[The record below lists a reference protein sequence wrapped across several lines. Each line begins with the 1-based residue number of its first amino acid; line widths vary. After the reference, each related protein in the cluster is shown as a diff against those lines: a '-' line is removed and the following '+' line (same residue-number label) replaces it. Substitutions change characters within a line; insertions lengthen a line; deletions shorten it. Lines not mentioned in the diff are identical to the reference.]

1 MQQLQPIGDSSVTPT
16 KIRFTGGEA
25 VFSKEDLLEARD
37 LENKLSRV
45 LKLAVF
51 ALGKILRA
59 VHQRKY
65 YLIDNENLVPQV
77 GSEFHT
83 PDTEKTA
90 FEKWAK
96 GRGLGHRYSYLMRL
110 IKIADLY
117 DQHQEFFDSQEEV
130 AHPRQ
135 ADPPGTEHEP
145 SGNAPFARGFSWHTR
160 RLEGN
165 NQRGAPGPGSRRSPR
180 EG

>member
-65 YLIDNENLVPQV
+65 YGSSGKWGGGDVVGTFRIPNLLPV
-77 GSEFHT
+77 
-83 PDTEKTA
+83 
-90 FEKWAK
+90 
-96 GRGLGHRYSYLMRL
+96 RL
-110 IKIADLY
+110 SI
-117 DQHQEFFDSQEEV
+117 
-130 AHPRQ
+130 
-135 ADPPGTEHEP
+135 
-145 SGNAPFARGFSWHTR
+145 
-160 RLEGN
+160 
-165 NQRGAPGPGSRRSPR
+165 
-180 EG
+180 